1 MPQRKDDSPVTV
13 HEDSGKVELTIE
25 EYERLLSGISAP
37 NRAPAVEEGPHLKN
51 PEVRAAKR
59 GQLEDYGV
67 AGDEDWMTDD
77 MKAVLKGRG

>member
-1 MPQRKDDSPVTV
+1 
-13 HEDSGKVELTIE
+13 
-25 EYERLLSGISAP
+25 
-37 NRAPAVEEGPHLKN
+37 VEEGPHLKN